1 MQRVSKIVDAQG
13 QPIQITDS
21 LHGDQTAQLGFI
33 GREFENH
40 PSSGLT
46 PARLAAILTRGEQGE
61 LADQCDLFEDMEEK
75 DGHIFAE
82 MSKRKRALLGLNWQ
96 IVPPRHATAQETAAA
111 EQLSEWLLNMGDFED
126 RLFDLADAI
135 GKGYSML
142 EIAWSKQAGVMLPT
156 LSHRPARWFMTDAT
170 GDRDVLLLRN
180 EIGQGDALWPFGWVR
195 HVHKCKSGYVGR
207 SGLHRV
213 LAWPFLFKNYSVRDL
228 AEFLEI
234 YGIPAR
240 LGTYPSGSSEEEKAT
255 LLRAVVSV
263 GHNAAGIM
271 PEGMMMEFKEAAKGA
286 SGPFQ
291 AMIEWCESIQSKAIL
306 GGTLS
311 ATAAN
316 TGLGSG
322 QADVQNEVRHD
333 LMRSDAR
340 QIAGTLTRDL
350 LWPMLAL
357 NITGIAPG
365 RAPRFDFIT
374 QEEEDITARATRDKL
389 LFDMG
394 YKLSAARVAE
404 VYGEGYEAAASPPV
418 GVDSSVLATKGA
430 ATDRLAAGTVGAE
443 SSALALPKVGA
454 LGEVPATDI
463 DPTPMTAM
471 TEQLAVDAGASIKA
485 IVDQVAAM
493 AVKAESLEVFRD
505 RLLESY
511 GDLDNSRLTRVMA
524 LAFAAAD
531 LSGRF
536 DVSEGS

>member
-21 LHGDQTAQLGFI
+21 LRGDQTAQLGFI

-46 PARLAAILTRGEQGE
+46 PARLAAILMRGEQGE

-82 MSKRKRALLGLNWQ
+82 MSKRKRALLGLSWQ

-111 EQLSEWLLNMGDFED
+111 EQLSEWLLDMDDFED
-126 RLFDLADAI
+126 HLFDLADAI

-142 EIAWSKQAGVMLPT
+142 EIAWSEQAGVMLPS

-180 EIGQGDALWPFGWVR
+180 ETGQGDALWPFGWVR

-333 LMRSDAR
+333 LMRSDAQ

-350 LWPMLAL
+350 LWPMVAL

-374 QEEEDITARATRDKL
+374 QEEEDITSRATRDKL

-394 YKLSAARVAE
+394 YKLSAAKVAE
-404 VYGEGYEAAASPPV
+404 VYGEGYEALVNPPSPPLV
-418 GVDSSVLATKGA
+418 KGGNNA
-430 ATDRLAAGTVGAE
+430 AAALAALTGEADP
-443 SSALALPKVGA
+443 SALANA
-454 LGEVPATDI
+454 DI
-463 DPTPMTAM
+463 DPTPMTAYSDLL
-471 TEQLAVDAGASIKA
+471 EKSAGSGIKGLVDTIRAK
-485 IVDQVAAM
+485 VDQADSL
-493 AVKAESLEVFRD
+493 ESLRD
-505 RLLESY
+505 DLLSGY
-511 GDLDNSRLTRVMA
+511 GELDSGELTKVMA
-524 LAFAAAD
+524 LAFATAD

-536 DVSEGS
+536 DVSESG